1 MMFLRQLPRVF
12 SNVVP
17 IVFPAALTAFL
28 LVGCGKSEITEL
40 RERFVLADEPSGAK
54 VVSKIRATLQK
65 DGAPDSVSVVLSG
78 RIYAGKDSEPWS
90 AGKCAFIL
98 TDFAGHNGDSEHDPY
113 ECPYCSESIEDYRAF
128 VNFGDAGQA
137 APVDAREVFEVKER
151 QKVTVTGTA
160 TLDDAGEVMIEG
172 KGLYIVR

>member
-65 DGAPDSVSVVLSG
+65 DHALSNTESRFAAGAAGRSRPAGLS
-78 RIYAGKDSEPWS
+78 
-90 AGKCAFIL
+90 
-98 TDFAGHNGDSEHDPY
+98 TDFDSRSGPY
-113 ECPYCSESIEDYRAF
+113 PRPAIQHRRYA
-128 VNFGDAGQA
+128 
-137 APVDAREVFEVKER
+137 
-151 QKVTVTGTA
+151 
-160 TLDDAGEVMIEG
+160 
-172 KGLYIVR
+172 